1 MRNLVAKWLAM
12 KMLDCWCRV
21 RIRYLPWRP
30 WQIAGFTEQY
40 SNLRNLILRPIFK
53 NWHSYNRVPVENIP
67 CLWALCPTWSC
78 AAAHSEGIWNNNN
91 NNFKLFLSHQHPS
104 SICGGFFAFCFG
116 NKYQQALQSFI
127 NTVQCQ
133 CTQWRT
139 GLINIYM
146 YSSTVFGDNLKHL
159 FEKWAKLM

>member
-1 MRNLVAKWLAM
+1 MCVCKGFNMESSMCACVKEVRNTVHQTLMRKLPGVLAT
-12 KMLDCWCRV
+12 L
-21 RIRYLPWRP
+21 
-30 WQIAGFTEQY
+30 QG
-40 SNLRNLILRPIFK
+40 SNN
-53 NWHSYNRVPVENIP
+53 
-67 CLWALCPTWSC
+67 
-78 AAAHSEGIWNNNN
+78 NNNN

-116 NKYQQALQSFI
+116 NKYQQALQSYI

-146 YSSTVFGDNLKHL
+146 YSSTVFGDNLKTP
-159 FEKWAKLM
+159 F